1 MNDHDHNTQTHLVVR
16 KAVIS
21 DIHGIHGLL
30 TYYGKKGV
38 LLPRPLSELYDHMRD
53 YFVIVDTQEKNG
65 IQAVGGLG
73 ICWEDL
79 AEIKSLAVLEGSQGK
94 GLGSKLVNACLKDA
108 RFFGINR
115 IFALTYV
122 PDFFTRFG
130 FQEVSKSLLPQK
142 IWADCL
148 KCTKFPN
155 CDEVAMLLT
164 L

>member
-1 MNDHDHNTQTHLVVR
+1 MSDRDDNTQTHLAVR
-16 KAVIS
+16 KAVTS
-21 DIHGIHGLL
+21 DIHDIHRLL
-30 TYYGKKGV
+30 TYYGEKGD

-53 YFVIVDTQEKNG
+53 YFVIGDTRKKNG
-65 IQAVGGLG
+65 IQAVAALG

-79 AEIKSLAVLEGSQGK
+79 AEIKSLAVLEGLQGK
-94 GLGSKLVNACLKDA
+94 GLGSKLVDACLNEA
-108 RFFGINR
+108 RIFGIKR

-122 PDFFTRFG
+122 PDFFTGFG
-130 FQEVSKSLLPQK
+130 FREVSKSFLPQK

>member
-1 MNDHDHNTQTHLVVR
+1 MNDHDHNAQTHLVMR
-16 KAVIS
+16 KAIIS
-21 DIHGIHGLL
+21 DIHAIHGIL

-53 YFVIVDTQEKNG
+53 YFVTVDTQGKNG

-94 GLGSKLVNACLKDA
+94 GLGSKLVDACLKEA
-108 RFFGINR
+108 RLFGINR

>member
-1 MNDHDHNTQTHLVVR
+1 MSDHDDNKQAYVVVR
-16 KAVIS
+16 KAVMS
-21 DIHGIHGLL
+21 DIHEIHRLL
-30 TYYGKKGV
+30 SFYGEKGV

-53 YFVIVDTQEKNG
+53 YFVVEDTRKKNG

-79 AEIKSLAVLEGSQGK
+79 AEIKSLAVLEGLQGK
-94 GLGSKLVNACLKDA
+94 GIGSKLVNACLAEA
-108 RFFGINR
+108 RFFGIKK

-155 CDEVAMLLT
+155 CDEVAMLLN